1 MTVNAKVTASIQVTQ
16 SGANAYSGGPHWSA
30 AHAFSKVFADG
41 VAANQANIAYIAE
54 RTVASASNDDI
65 DLYGVLSDALGETIN
80 AAELVTLFVLNEQK
94 DGTQNT
100 TDLTIGG
107 HTDAVD
113 GFLGDATH
121 TIGPLK
127 PGALLLLSS
136 PGAAGLGA
144 IVATYGDIL
153 RIANSSGAQAKY
165 VIGILA
171 RSS

>member
-1 MTVNAKVTASIQVTQ
+1 MTINAKVQASLSVAQ

-30 AHAFSKVFADG
+30 SHAFSKVFTDGTGAD
-41 VAANQANIAYIAE
+41 QANIAYFAE
-54 RTVASASNDDI
+54 RTVNSASNDDI
-65 DLYGVLSDALGETIN
+65 DLYGVLSDALGSTIN
-80 AAELVTLFVLNEQK
+80 AAELVTLFVLNEHQ

-113 GFLGDATH
+113 GFLGDAAD

-127 PGALLLLSS
+127 PGAMLLLSS

-153 RIANSSGAQAKY
+153 RIANSAGAQAKY

-171 RSS
+171 RNA